1 MLKVVY
7 MRLGMSFKI
16 AGRAHRGGGGLPALQ
31 LPLLVMRHQRKAA
44 QAKEFAKQHD
54 PERNAATKAGLASF
68 DVC

>member
-1 MLKVVY
+1 
-7 MRLGMSFKI
+7 MRLRMSFKI
-16 AGRAHRGGGGLPALQ
+16 AGRAHRGGGLPALQ